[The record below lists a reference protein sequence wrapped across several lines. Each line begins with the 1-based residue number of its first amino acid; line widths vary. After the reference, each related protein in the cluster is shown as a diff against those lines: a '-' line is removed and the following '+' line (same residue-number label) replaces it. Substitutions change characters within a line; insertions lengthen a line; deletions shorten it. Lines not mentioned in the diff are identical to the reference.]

1 MSILYA
7 KKVPVT
13 GGDTLWAN
21 MALAYDNLA
30 APYAGHAWN
39 TRGGARYRLL

>member
-7 KKVPVT
+7 KKVPAT
-13 GGDTLWAN
+13 GGDRLWAN

-30 APYAGHAWN
+30 PKCESCLEHSKRCTHA
-39 TRGGARYRLL
+39 